1 MQNILATRVS
11 LALDA
16 KIFCPVAGPPD
27 RGRALTGPVS
37 AAPSAGITRSRT
49 ARRIRYTLMEASTMT
64 ENVID
69 QTTAAAPADQ
79 DSAEAERPA
88 APEGSVYLSD
98 VLALVRKHANSNSWC
113 STAESVTMQTLNEG
127 LSFKPLRR
135 ARSGGCGD
143 LSCRMCYG
151 DAAASANADLSD
163 ERFTVADATDP
174 FITKARLK
182 TAIRKAIDL
191 SYDWEEPR
199 RLYRELVDTYELD
212 EVPLPVRTY
221 TVTFTVTDEQ
231 LHGRAADQA
240 GAAYAL
246 NYATVADF
254 TVSVESLEEATAT
267 LKP

>member
-1 MQNILATRVS
+1 
-11 LALDA
+11 
-16 KIFCPVAGPPD
+16 
-27 RGRALTGPVS
+27 
-37 AAPSAGITRSRT
+37 
-49 ARRIRYTLMEASTMT
+49 MT

-69 QTTAAAPADQ
+69 QTIAAAPAGQ
-79 DSAEAERPA
+79 DSAGAERPA

-98 VLALVRKHANSNSWC
+98 VLALVRKHANDNGWC
-113 STAESVTMQTLNEG
+113 RTAESVTTQALNEG

-135 ARSGGCGD
+135 VPGQGCGD
-143 LSCRMCYG
+143 PSCRMCYG
-151 DAAASANADLSD
+151 DRAATTDTDLAD
-163 ERFTVADATDP
+163 ERFTAADGTDP

-191 SYDWEEPR
+191 SYDWDGPL
-199 RLYRELVDTYELD
+199 RLYHELIDTYQLD

-246 NYATVADF
+246 EYATVADF
-254 TVSVESLEEATAT
+254 TVSVESTTEKATAT
-267 LKP
+267 LTS